1 MHQLSVNDFEA
12 EETEWGH
19 IFSGI
24 LKNFWEQN
32 VSLTINTDDA
42 DHEKAMQNLE
52 KALPDIQTLL
62 NGLARQKQELQNTL
76 LENGY
81 LNLANEWIEG
91 AEKAEGK
98 ENCYLIDE
106 DEVCLPLSR
115 EEFFQ
120 SMQFELSI
128 ELNQEN
134 KIDFTAVYVLF
145 SPDYFAGHCIEAYL
159 DTNGKIAVNGLA
171 G

>member
-19 IFSGI
+19 IFSSI
-24 LKNFWEQN
+24 LKNFWKQN
-32 VSLTINTDDA
+32 VSLMITTSDT
-42 DHEKAMQNLE
+42 DHEKAIQNLE

-62 NGLARQKQELQNTL
+62 TNLENKKQELQNTL
-76 LENGY
+76 LENDY
-81 LNLANEWIEG
+81 LNLANEWVEG
-91 AEKAEGK
+91 AEEIEGK
-98 ENCYLIDE
+98 ENCYLLDE
-106 DEVCLPLSR
+106 DEVCLPLSQ
-115 EEFFQ
+115 EDFFQ

-128 ELNQEN
+128 ELNQES
-134 KIDFTAVYVLF
+134 KIDFTAVYILF